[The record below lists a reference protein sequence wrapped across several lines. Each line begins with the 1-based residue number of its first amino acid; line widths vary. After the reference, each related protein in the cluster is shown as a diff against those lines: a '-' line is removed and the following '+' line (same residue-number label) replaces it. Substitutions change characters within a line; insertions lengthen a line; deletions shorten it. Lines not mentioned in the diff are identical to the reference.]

1 MSLLRDKLHDAML
14 VLTSHENAKSRLTK
28 AWVDRLEL
36 VPTDEVPETIRDR
49 FLAMRDRIMA
59 RRPVNNENPIVATI
73 RKMSPLE
80 ASDCGRDIVQLYFQI
95 MTDAAPVQL
104 RLVETPVE
112 EAASRDEIPDFL
124 TQH

>member
-80 ASDCGRDIVQLYFQI
+80 AS
-95 MTDAAPVQL
+95 
-104 RLVETPVE
+104 
-112 EAASRDEIPDFL
+112 
-124 TQH
+124 